1 MLSLTF
7 MVKKKVEIAKLPK
20 IPSCN
25 SILGESFGIFLGVF
39 DLDVKLTFAE
49 SSCLLMSGRPWL
61 AQLFLLPLGRGSARS
76 M

>member
-39 DLDVKLTFAE
+39 DLDVKLAFAE
-49 SSCLLMSGRPWL
+49 SSCLLMSARPWL
-61 AQLFLLPLGRGSARS
+61 ARLFLLPLGRGSARS
-76 M
+76 T